1 MKNNLVVALTGQ
13 SGAGKSSLGR
23 YFASKGYTVIDCDEV
38 AKDIHSD
45 TDCQT
50 ELSIAFGDDIIKDGT
65 VDKALL
71 AKKAFADA
79 ESLSILTSITHPFII
94 KNILATIEKA
104 FDKGEQFV
112 IVDGAVII
120 GHDFEK
126 YCDKFIVV
134 TCDRAKQYERLV
146 LRDGITEEQ
155 ARNRIAKQT
164 SLETMLSKADFV
176 VYNNGTQQEMENQG
190 DYILRTLNKM

>member
-1 MKNNLVVALTGQ
+1 MNKHLVVGLTGQ

-23 YFASKGYTVIDCDEV
+23 YFAGQGYTVIDCDEV

-45 TDCQT
+45 TDCQA
-50 ELSIAFGDDIIKDGT
+50 ELCIAFGDDIVKDGI
-65 VDKALL
+65 VDKQLL

-79 ESLSILTSITHPFII
+79 ESLALLTSITHPFII
-94 KNILATIEKA
+94 KNILSATEEA
-104 FDKGEQFV
+104 FDNGEQIV

-120 GHDFEK
+120 EHEFEK

-134 TCDRAKQYERLV
+134 TCDRQKQYERLV
-146 LRDGITEEQ
+146 VRDNISLEQ

-164 SLETMLSKADFV
+164 KLETMLSKADFV

-190 DYILRTLNKM
+190 AYILRSLNKM

>member
-1 MKNNLVVALTGQ
+1 MKNNIVVALTGQ

-50 ELSIAFGDDIIKDGT
+50 ELCIAFGDDIVKEGA
-65 VDKALL
+65 VDKQLL
-71 AKKAFADA
+71 AKRAFADA
-79 ESLSILTSITHPFII
+79 ESLALLTSITHPFII
-94 KNILATIEKA
+94 KNILTTIEDS
-104 FDKGEQFV
+104 FNNGENIV

-120 GHDFEK
+120 GHEFEK

-134 TCDRAKQYERLV
+134 TCDREKQYERLV
-146 LRDGITEEQ
+146 VRDGITRQQ
-155 ARNRIAKQT
+155 AVNRIAKQT
-164 SLETMLSKADFV
+164 KLETMLSKADFV
-176 VYNNGTQQEMENQG
+176 VYNNETPQEMENQG

>member
-1 MKNNLVVALTGQ
+1 MEKMIVALTGQ

-23 YFASKGYTVIDCDEV
+23 YFVSKGYTVIDCDKV
-38 AKDIHSD
+38 AKDIHRN
-45 TDCQT
+45 TECQKALC
-50 ELSIAFGDDIIKDGT
+50 ENFGEDVVKDGK
-65 VDKALL
+65 VDKVLL
-71 AKKAFADA
+71 SQRAFADA
-79 ESLSILTSITHPFII
+79 ESLKKLTEVTHPFII
-94 KNILATIEKA
+94 SDILLKIDTAIEN
-104 FDKGEQFV
+104 GERIV

-134 TCDRAKQYERLV
+134 TCDREKQYERLIV
-146 LRDGITEEQ
+146 RDNITLEQ

-164 SLETMLSKADFV
+164 KLETMLSKADFV

>member
-1 MKNNLVVALTGQ
+1 MEKMIVALTGQ

-23 YFASKGYTVIDCDEV
+23 YFISKGYTVIDCDEV
-38 AKDIHSD
+38 AKDIHSNAE
-45 TDCQT
+45 CQKALC
-50 ELSIAFGDDIIKDGT
+50 ENFGEDVVKDGK

-71 AKKAFADA
+71 AQRAFADA
-79 ESLSILTSITHPFII
+79 ESLKKLTEVTHPFII
-94 KNILATIEKA
+94 SDILSKIDTA
-104 FDKGEQFV
+104 FENGERIV

-134 TCDRAKQYERLV
+134 TCDREKQYERLIV
-146 LRDGITEEQ
+146 RDNITLEQ

-164 SLETMLSKADFV
+164 KLETMLSKADFV

-190 DYILRTLNKM
+190 DYILRTLSKM

>member
-1 MKNNLVVALTGQ
+1 MKNNIVVALTGQ

-50 ELSIAFGDDIIKDGT
+50 ELCIAFGDDIVKEGA
-65 VDKALL
+65 VDKQLL
-71 AKKAFADA
+71 AKRAFADA
-79 ESLSILTSITHPFII
+79 ESLALLTSITHPFII
-94 KNILATIEKA
+94 KNILTTIETS
-104 FDKGEQFV
+104 FNNGENIV

-120 GHDFEK
+120 GHEFEK

-134 TCDRAKQYERLV
+134 TCDREKQYERLV
-146 LRDGITEEQ
+146 VRDGITRQQ
-155 ARNRIAKQT
+155 AVNRIAKQT
-164 SLETMLSKADFV
+164 KLETMLSKADFV
-176 VYNNGTQQEMENQG
+176 VYNNETPQEMENQG

>member
-1 MKNNLVVALTGQ
+1 MKNNIVVALTGQ
-13 SGAGKSSLGR
+13 SGAGKSGLGR

-50 ELSIAFGDDIIKDGT
+50 ELCIAFGDDIVKEGA
-65 VDKALL
+65 VDKQLL
-71 AKKAFADA
+71 AKRAFADA
-79 ESLSILTSITHPFII
+79 ESLALLTSITHPFII
-94 KNILATIEKA
+94 KNILTTIEDS
-104 FDKGEQFV
+104 FNNGENIV

-120 GHDFEK
+120 GHEFEK

-134 TCDRAKQYERLV
+134 TCDREKQYERLV
-146 LRDGITEEQ
+146 VRDGITRQQ
-155 ARNRIAKQT
+155 AVNRIAKQT
-164 SLETMLSKADFV
+164 KLETMLSKADFV
-176 VYNNGTQQEMENQG
+176 VYNNETPQEMENQG